1 MPKEKHICQ
10 ARQELRRQQDP
21 NQGLFDEELG
31 RQQGPIE
38 DDDIKPRR
46 DVPPGLPQPP
56 SLRHVRG
63 RQKPR
68 QVECGEEDNSTSD
81 YDSMS
86 DNVLFADGLPKH
98 G

>member
-1 MPKEKHICQ
+1 MPKEKHICL

-31 RQQGPIE
+31 SQQGPIE

-63 RQKPR
+63 HVRGPR
-68 QVECGEEDNSTSD
+68 EEDNSTSD
-81 YDSMS
+81 CDSTS
-86 DNVLFADGLPKH
+86 DDVVFTAALPKH
-98 G
+98 D

>member
-1 MPKEKHICQ
+1 MPKEKHICL

-21 NQGLFDEELG
+21 NQGLFDGELG

-38 DDDIKPRR
+38 DGDIKR

-56 SLRHVRG
+56 SLRLVRG

-81 YDSMS
+81 CDSTS
-86 DNVLFADGLPKH
+86 DHVVFTAALPKH
-98 G
+98 D